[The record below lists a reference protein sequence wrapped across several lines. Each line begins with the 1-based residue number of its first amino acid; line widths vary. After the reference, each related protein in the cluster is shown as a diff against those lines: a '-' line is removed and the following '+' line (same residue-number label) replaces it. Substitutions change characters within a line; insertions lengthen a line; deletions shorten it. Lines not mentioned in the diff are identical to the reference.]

1 MLFKYTSINDRG
13 EQKTGSIEALNK
25 DVAISALQRRG
36 LIISSVVEAEKGS
49 FLENRITF
57 FERIKNKD
65 IVILSRQISTLFD
78 AKVSALRVFRLLSG
92 EAERPALRKV
102 LSEVADDLQG
112 GSSISKALAQH
123 PDAFSIFY
131 SNMVKAG
138 EESGKLDE
146 TFLYLADYLDRVYET
161 TSKVRS
167 AMVYPAFIII
177 TFVGVMILMLTTV
190 IPNLSAILIESG
202 QEVPLYTK
210 VVLALSAFVVNYGIF
225 FLIVVIIGCLFA
237 WRYGLTEKGALAID
251 RTKLHIPII
260 GKLFMTLYL
269 SRIADNMNTM
279 LSAGIPMLHSIEIT
293 ASVIDNKVYEHI
305 LLEAAKGI
313 KGGSSMSDALSKYEE
328 IPGILIAMIRV
339 GEETGELGHILKILA
354 TFYEREV
361 RNAVDALVSL
371 IEPLLIIMLGLGVG
385 FLLAAVLIPIYD
397 IASGIS

>member
-190 IPNLSAILIESG
+190 
-202 QEVPLYTK
+202 
-210 VVLALSAFVVNYGIF
+210 
-225 FLIVVIIGCLFA
+225 
-237 WRYGLTEKGALAID
+237 
-251 RTKLHIPII
+251 
-260 GKLFMTLYL
+260 
-269 SRIADNMNTM
+269 
-279 LSAGIPMLHSIEIT
+279 
-293 ASVIDNKVYEHI
+293 
-305 LLEAAKGI
+305 
-313 KGGSSMSDALSKYEE
+313 
-328 IPGILIAMIRV
+328 
-339 GEETGELGHILKILA
+339 
-354 TFYEREV
+354 
-361 RNAVDALVSL
+361 
-371 IEPLLIIMLGLGVG
+371 
-385 FLLAAVLIPIYD
+385 
-397 IASGIS
+397 